1 MENQTLA
8 SEIINKVFRNPDM
21 QYGLSVFKEINPE
34 QVLDFSEKEEKYY
47 LQCLKRNKS
56 VVAKPEEII
65 RQLMIYKLVNFY
77 KYPLNRID
85 VEVDVQ
91 FGREVGKK
99 RADIVVYRK
108 DGKAEYLI
116 VEVKKPDVKDGL
128 GQLKSYANATGAPIL
143 VLTDGK
149 IQNNILRTDPNLFE
163 DLLEIPKFNETV
175 EDVRSKKI
183 TYENLEEIL
192 NLKQLIYDLQEV
204 VLANSGVDSFDEIFK
219 MIYAKLYDEIE
230 TPRNEN
236 RRFRVIAGAT
246 NRENL
251 NNISRLFEDAK
262 SQWRDVFKA
271 NDEIEIPENAI
282 VPAVSLLQKYRLFG
296 SNLQIIDDAFEY
308 LINLDAKGEKG
319 QYFTPRHVIDMAV
332 KMLAPTSKDFVI
344 DTAAGSC
351 GFLLHAMQYVWQKE
365 LTKEKFGESY
375 DVKQK
380 DYAEKH
386 LFGID
391 FDPRSVKIGKAMMLI
406 AGDGKTNVTY
416 ANSLDSEL
424 WNEETRARFRP
435 FLQTFKDSEK
445 NRGNQEKMEDFGF
458 DIVLTNPPFAGE
470 IKGVLLN
477 RYDLGFKWNNNFEKT
492 SKHQNKVSRDILFIE
507 RDLNFLKPGGRMAI
521 VLPQGVLNNT
531 QMEYVR
537 QFILNKAKLLAVVG
551 MHANTFRPHAGVKT
565 SVLFLQKWGKDE
577 KIPADYPI
585 FMAVSKKGG
594 KDTSGEYVYRKDK
607 EGNVMYDAQ
616 GKKIINHDLDEIA
629 EEFLKFS
636 NQKKCQQINISKIF
650 NLVFVFSTKRV

>member
-1 MENQTLA
+1 MSDQKKT
-8 SEIINKVFRNPDM
+8 SEILGKIFRNPDM
-21 QYGLSVFKEINPE
+21 QYGLSVFEGINFDE
-34 QVLDFSEKEEKYY
+34 ALNFSEKEGKYF
-47 LQCLKRNKS
+47 LKCLKRGKDIL
-56 VVAKPEEII
+56 AKPEEIV

-91 FGREVGKK
+91 FGRDIGSK
-99 RADIVVYRK
+99 RADIVIYRE
-108 DGKAEYLI
+108 DGKSEYLI

-149 IQNNILRTDPNLFE
+149 VQNNLLRTEPNLFE
-163 DLLEIPKFNETV
+163 DLPEIPKLNETTD
-175 EDVRSKKI
+175 DVRSKKLVYDDLDEI
-183 TYENLEEIL
+183 PNLQ
-192 NLKQLIYDLQEV
+192 QLVYDLQEV

-219 MIYAKLYDEIE
+219 LIYAKLYDDIR

-251 NNISRLFEDAK
+251 NNIQRLFEDAK
-262 SQWRDVFKA
+262 NQWREVFKP
-271 NDEIEIPENAI
+271 NDELEIPENVI

-296 SNLQIIDDAFEY
+296 SNLQVIDDAFEY

-332 KMLAPTSKDFVI
+332 KMLAPTSNDYII

-351 GFLLHAMQYVWQKE
+351 GFLLHTMQYVWNNE
-365 LTKEKFGESY
+365 LTKEKYGDRAEAER
-375 DVKQK
+375 K
-380 DYAEKH
+380 DYAEKR

-406 AGDGKTNVTY
+406 AGDGKTNVMY
-416 ANSLDSEL
+416 ANSLDSEI
-424 WNEETRARFRP
+424 WSEDARAKFRP
-435 FLQTFKDSEK
+435 FLRTFKDSEE
-445 NRGNQEKMEDFGF
+445 NRRNQEKMTDFNF
-458 DIVLTNPPFAGE
+458 DILLTNPPFAGE

-477 RYDLGFKWNNNFEKT
+477 KYDLGFKWDKDFQKT

-507 RDLNFLKPGGRMAI
+507 RNLNFLKPGGRMAI

-537 QFILNKAKLLAVVG
+537 RFIMKKARLLAVVG
-551 MHANTFRPHAGVKT
+551 LHGNTFKPHTGTKT
-565 SVLFLQKWGKDE
+565 SVLFLQKWDEDE
-577 KIPADYPI
+577 KIPEDYPI

-594 KDTSGEYVYRKDK
+594 KDTSGEYVYKKDK
-607 EGNVMYDAQ
+607 DGNVIYDAQ

-629 EEFLKFS
+629 DEFRNFAEKENVVS
-636 NQKKCQQINISKIF
+636 
-650 NLVFVFSTKRV
+650 R

>member
-1 MENQTLA
+1 MSNQKLA
-8 SEIINKVFRNPDM
+8 SEIIGKIFRNPDM
-21 QYGLSVFKEINPE
+21 QYGLSVFDGIKAEE
-34 QVLDFSEKEEKYY
+34 VLDLSEKDGKYY

-56 VVAKPEEII
+56 LVAKPEEII
-65 RQLMIYKLVNFY
+65 RQLMVYKLVNLY
-77 KYPLNRID
+77 KYPIDRID

-91 FGREVGKK
+91 FGREIGKK
-99 RADIVVYRK
+99 RADIVIYRE
-108 DGKAEYLI
+108 DGRTPYLV

-163 DLLEIPKFNETV
+163 DLPEIPKFNETV

-183 TYENLEEIL
+183 TYTDLDEVQ
-192 NLKQLIYDLQEV
+192 NLKQLVYDLQEV
-204 VLANSGVDSFDEIFK
+204 VLSNSGVDSFDEIFK
-219 MIYAKLYDEIE
+219 LIYAKLYDELE

-236 RRFRVIAGAT
+236 RRFRVIAGVT
-246 NRENL
+246 NKENL
-251 NNISRLFEDAK
+251 HNIQRLFEDAK
-262 SQWRDVFKA
+262 NQWRDVFKSK
-271 NDEIEIPENAI
+271 DEIEIPENAI

-332 KMLAPTSKDFVI
+332 KMLAPTSKDFII

-351 GFLLHAMQYVWQKE
+351 GFLLHAMQYVWEKE
-365 LTKEKFGESY
+365 LNKEKWGESF

-380 DYAEKH
+380 DFAEKR

-424 WNEETRARFRP
+424 WDEETRARFRP
-435 FLQTFKDSEK
+435 FLQHFKDGEE
-445 NRGNQEKMEDFGF
+445 NRQNQERMADFNF

-477 RYDLGFKWNNNFEKT
+477 RYDLGFKHDKNFEKT
-492 SKHQNKVSRDILFIE
+492 NKHQNKVSRDILFIE

-537 QFILNKAKLLAVVG
+537 KFILKKARILAVIG
-551 MHANTFRPHAGVKT
+551 LHGNTFKPHTGVKT
-565 SVLFLQKWGKDE
+565 SVLFLQKWGEDE
-577 KIPADYPI
+577 KILEDYPI

-594 KDTSGEYVYRKDK
+594 KDTSGEYIYRKDND
-607 EGNVMYDAQ
+607 GNIMFDET
-616 GKKIINHDLDEIA
+616 GKKLIDHDLDQIA
-629 EEFLKFS
+629 EEFLKFIK
-636 NQKKCQQINISKIF
+636 NN
-650 NLVFVFSTKRV
+650 

>member
-1 MENQTLA
+1 MANQKNT
-8 SEIINKVFRNPDM
+8 SEILGKIFRNPDM
-21 QYGLSVFKEINPE
+21 QYGLSVFDEINID
-34 QVLDFSEKEEKYY
+34 QALDFSEKDGKYY
-47 LQCLKRNKS
+47 LECLKRKKNIQ
-56 VVAKPEEII
+56 AKPEEIV
-65 RQLMIYKLVNFY
+65 RQLMIYKLVNVY
-77 KYPLNRID
+77 KYPIDRID

-91 FGREVGKK
+91 FGREIGSK
-99 RADIVVYRK
+99 RADIVIYRP
-108 DGKAEYLI
+108 DGKTPYLM

-163 DLLEIPKFNETV
+163 DLPEIPKFNETV
-175 EDVRSKKI
+175 EDVRTKKLI
-183 TYENLEEIL
+183 YDDLDEIPNLQ
-192 NLKQLIYDLQEV
+192 QLVYDLQEV

-219 MIYAKLYDEIE
+219 LIYAKLYDDIR

-246 NRENL
+246 NKENL
-251 NNISRLFEDAK
+251 NNIQRLFEDAK
-262 SQWRDVFKA
+262 SQWREVFKP
-271 NDEIEIPENAI
+271 NDEIEIPENVI

-296 SNLQIIDDAFEY
+296 SNLQVIDDAFEY

-332 KMLAPTSKDFVI
+332 KMLNPTANDFII

-351 GFLLHAMQYVWQKE
+351 GFLLHAMQYVWSKE
-365 LTKEKFGESY
+365 ITKEKYGDRY
-375 DVKQK
+375 DVEQK
-380 DYAEKH
+380 DYAEKR

-406 AGDGKTNVTY
+406 AGDGKTNVNF
-416 ANSLDSEL
+416 ANSLDSEN
-424 WNEETRARFRP
+424 WNEDTRAKFRP
-435 FLQTFKDSEK
+435 FLQTFKDSEE
-445 NRGNQEKMEDFGF
+445 NRRNQEEMSDFNF

-470 IKGVLLN
+470 IKNAVLLN
-477 RYDLGFKWNNNFEKT
+477 RYDLGFKWDKDFQRT
-492 SKHQNKVSRDILFIE
+492 SKHQNKVSRDVLFIE

-537 QFILNKAKLLAVVG
+537 KFIMDKAKLLAVVG
-551 MHANTFRPHAGVKT
+551 LNGNTFKPHTGTKT
-565 SVLFLQKWGKDE
+565 SVLFLQKWGGTAGKPQE
-577 KIPADYPI
+577 DYPI

-594 KDTSGEYVYRKDK
+594 KDTSGEYVYKKDS
-607 EGNVMYDAQ
+607 EGNVMYDES
-616 GKKIINHDLDEIA
+616 GKKIIDHDLDEIA
-629 EEFLKFS
+629 EEFLKFM
-636 NQKKCQQINISKIF
+636 KK
-650 NLVFVFSTKRV
+650 

>member
-1 MENQTLA
+1 MTNQKLA
-8 SEIINKVFRNPDM
+8 SKAMAKIFRNPEM
-21 QYGLSVFKEINPE
+21 QFGLSVFEGISPE
-34 QVLDFSEKEEKYY
+34 EVLDFSEKDGKYY
-47 LQCLKRNKS
+47 LQCIKRNKKMI
-56 VVAKPEEII
+56 ARPEEIV
-65 RQLMIYKLVNFY
+65 RQLMVYKLINYY
-77 KYPLNRID
+77 KYPIDRID

-91 FGREVGKK
+91 FGREIGKK
-99 RADIVVYRK
+99 RADIVIYRE
-108 DGKAEYLI
+108 DGKTEYLI

-128 GQLKSYANATGAPIL
+128 GQLKSYAHATGAPIL

-163 DLLEIPKFNETV
+163 DLPEIPKFNETV
-175 EDVRSKKI
+175 EDVRTKKL
-183 TYENLEEIL
+183 TYDDLDEIPNLQ
-192 NLKQLIYDLQEV
+192 QLVYDLQEV

-219 MIYAKLYDEIE
+219 LIYAKLYDEIE

-246 NRENL
+246 NKENL
-251 NNISRLFEDAK
+251 NNILRLFEDAK

-271 NDEIEIPENAI
+271 NDEIEIPENVI
-282 VPAVSLLQKYRLFG
+282 IPAVSLLQKYRLFG

-332 KMLAPTSKDFVI
+332 KMLNPTAKDFII

-351 GFLLHAMQYVWQKE
+351 GFLLHAMQFVWNNE
-365 LTKEKFGESY
+365 LNKEKWGESY
-375 DVKQK
+375 NVKQK
-380 DYAEKH
+380 DYAEKR

-406 AGDGKTNVTY
+406 AGDGKTNVNF
-416 ANSLDSEL
+416 ANSLDSEN
-424 WNEETRARFRP
+424 WNEDTRAKFRP
-435 FLQTFKDSEK
+435 FLQSFKDSEE
-445 NRGNQEKMEDFGF
+445 NRRNQEKMTDFNF
-458 DIVLTNPPFAGE
+458 DMVLTNPPFAGE

-477 RYDLGFKWNNNFEKT
+477 RYDLGFKWDKDFQKT
-492 SKHQNKVSRDILFIE
+492 SKHQNKVSRDVLFIE

-537 QFILNKAKLLAVVG
+537 KFILNKARLLAVVG
-551 MHANTFRPHAGVKT
+551 LHGNSFKPHTGTKT
-565 SVLFLQKWGKDE
+565 SVLFLQKFKEDE
-577 KIPADYPI
+577 KVLDDYPI

-594 KDTSGEYVYRKDK
+594 KDNSGDYVYKKDK
-607 EGNVMYDAQ
+607 EGNIMFNES
-616 GKKIINHDLDEIA
+616 GKKMIDHDLDEIA
-629 EEFLKFS
+629 EEFRKFLE
-636 NQKKCQQINISKIF
+636 KEKINF
-650 NLVFVFSTKRV
+650 

>member
-1 MENQTLA
+1 MIDQKKS
-8 SEIINKVFRNPDM
+8 SEILRKIFRNPDM
-21 QYGLSVFKEINPE
+21 QFGLSVFDEIKIDE
-34 QVLDFSEKEEKYY
+34 VLEFSEKDGKYY
-47 LQCLKRNKS
+47 LQCLKRNKNL
-56 VVAKPEEII
+56 VAKPEEII
-65 RQLMIYKLVNFY
+65 RQLMAYKLVNFY
-77 KYPLNRID
+77 KYPIDRMD

-91 FGREVGKK
+91 FGREIGKK
-99 RADIVVYRK
+99 RADIVIYRE
-108 DGKAEYLI
+108 DGRTPYLV

-163 DLLEIPKFNETV
+163 DLPEIPKFNETV
-175 EDVRSKKI
+175 EDVRSKKMV
-183 TYENLEEIL
+183 YSDLEEIQ
-192 NLKQLIYDLQEV
+192 NLKQLVYDLQEV
-204 VLANSGVDSFDEIFK
+204 VLSNSGVDSFDEIFK
-219 MIYAKLYDEIE
+219 LIYAKLYDDLE

-236 RRFRVIAGAT
+236 RRFRVIAGVT
-246 NRENL
+246 NKENL
-251 NNISRLFEDAK
+251 NNIQRLFEDAK
-262 SQWRDVFKA
+262 NQWRDVFKPK
-271 NDEIEIPENAI
+271 DEIEIPENAI

-296 SNLQIIDDAFEY
+296 SNLQIIDDAFEF

-332 KMLAPTSKDFVI
+332 KMLAPTSKDFII

-351 GFLLHAMQYVWQKE
+351 GFLLHAMQYVWEKE
-365 LTKEKFGESY
+365 LNKEKWGESY

-380 DYAEKH
+380 DYAEKR

-424 WNEETRARFRP
+424 WDEETRARFRP
-435 FLQTFKDSEK
+435 FLRTFKDSEE
-445 NRGNQEKMEDFGF
+445 NRRNQENLSDFNF

-470 IKGVLLN
+470 IKGTLLN
-477 RYDLGFKWNNNFEKT
+477 RYDLGFKWNKDFEKT

-531 QMEYVR
+531 QMQYVR
-537 QFILNKAKLLAVVG
+537 KFILNKARLLAVVG
-551 MHANTFRPHAGVKT
+551 LHSNTFKPHTGTKT
-565 SVLFLQKWGKDE
+565 SVLFLQKWREDE
-577 KIPADYPI
+577 EIPKDYPI

-594 KDTSGEYVYRKDK
+594 KDNSGEYTYKKDSD
-607 EGNVMYDAQ
+607 GNVMFDGG
-616 GKKIINHDLDEIA
+616 GKKMIDHDLDEIA
-629 EEFLKFS
+629 DEFLRFIK
-636 NQKKCQQINISKIF
+636 Q
-650 NLVFVFSTKRV
+650 